1 MDQEL
6 LNAAKALAARE
17 YQVIV
22 EKEVGAEGE
31 ATWVAYMP
39 DLPSCVAQGETAQAA
54 KCALK
59 TVSEDYIYFRLKRGV
74 PVPDPKPRSSVATC
88 GNTLTKRADAEVINT
103 E

>member
-6 LNAAKALAARE
+6 LNAAKALAARD

-22 EKEVGAEGE
+22 EQEDAADGKAN
-31 ATWVAYMP
+31 WVAYMP
-39 DLPSCVAQGETAQAA
+39 ELPSCAAVGESAQAA
-54 KCALK
+54 KSALK

-74 PVPDPKPRSSVATC
+74 PVPEPAPRSSVATC